1 MLFCLDNTILA
12 RFSGSFAP
20 AHYQRPPG
28 IRTATFPLWRNARQ
42 YTRLPPTEHEDK
54 RMIACWREAFTHF
67 ALLYEVTARQFW
79 ASRACH
85 IGGDALVC
93 RVGQKAGRGA
103 PATSAEASAALTGY
117 SSLRE
122 AAQALSFQG
131 TGIRSYP
138 KWVKTPCFDVRY
150 FREQAA
156 LWHECSHRVTQIIC
170 LLGNLTCSAAAIR
183 GCPDAPIPGALRS
196 RGLTSGILLP
206 ERRTP
211 R

>member
-1 MLFCLDNTILA
+1 
-12 RFSGSFAP
+12 
-20 AHYQRPPG
+20 
-28 IRTATFPLWRNARQ
+28 
-42 YTRLPPTEHEDK
+42 
-54 RMIACWREAFTHF
+54 MIACWREAFTHF
-67 ALLYEVTARQFW
+67 ALLYEVAARQFW

-138 KWVKTPCFDVRY
+138 KWVKTPCLDVRY

-156 LWHECSHRVTQIIC
+156 LWHECSHRLTQIIC

-183 GCPDAPIPGALRS
+183 GCPEAPIPGALRS
-196 RGLTSGILLP
+196 RGQRGPACSPRDPSRGHVEQRPDFWHTPPRKEDPSMTERQQETWAGVLLTALMIGMLLGAWLVL
-206 ERRTP
+206 RLMVY
-211 R
+211 